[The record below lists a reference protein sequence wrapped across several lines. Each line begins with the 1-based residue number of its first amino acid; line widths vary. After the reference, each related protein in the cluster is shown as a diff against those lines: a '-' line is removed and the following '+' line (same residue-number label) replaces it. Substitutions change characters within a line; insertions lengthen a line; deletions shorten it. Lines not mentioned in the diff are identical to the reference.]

1 MSKLLSIIRIVSI
14 TLACITFS
22 NARAEGGFYGI
33 ANMGSTAFDTGADQK
48 FSGNSWN
55 FGIGYQINKF
65 SLELLYGSMFQL
77 GVEDPTESI
86 NMVLDLTSTT
96 YLLNYKIIDAGTFQP
111 VIGIGQ
117 TSPSLSMKIDGV
129 EVVAG
134 DGKTRN
140 MYMIGL
146 DIPLE
151 ERTFLTFRYTNTF
164 GDKAEGQFSNSSIGA
179 IFKF

>member
-1 MSKLLSIIRIVSI
+1 MSKLLSIIRVVSI
-14 TLACITFS
+14 TLACLIIS

-65 SLELLYGSMFQL
+65 SFELLYGSMFHL
-77 GVEDPTESI
+77 GMEDSSEK
-86 NMVLDLTSTT
+86 MVLDLTSTT
-96 YLLNYKIIDAGTFQP
+96 YLLSYKIIDAGTFQP

-117 TSPSLSMKIDGV
+117 TTPSLSMKIDDV

-134 DGKTRN
+134 DAKTRN

>member
-1 MSKLLSIIRIVSI
+1 MSKLLSIIKIVSI

-22 NARAEGGFYGI
+22 NARAEGSFYGI
-33 ANMGSTAFDTGADQK
+33 ANMGTTSFDTGEDMK

-65 SLELLYGSMFQL
+65 SFELLYGSMFHL
-77 GVEDPTESI
+77 GWDDSSEKT
-86 NMVLDLTSTT
+86 VLDLTSTT
-96 YLLNYKIIDAGTFQP
+96 YLLNYKIFDAGTFQP

-117 TSPSLSMKIDGV
+117 TNPNFSLKTDGV
-129 EVVAG
+129 ENAS

-140 MYMIGL
+140 IYIIGL

-151 ERTFLTFRYTNTF
+151 ERTYLTFRYTNTF
-164 GDKAEGQFSNSSIGA
+164 GDKAEGQISNSSIGA

>member
-14 TLACITFS
+14 SLACLTVS
-22 NARAEGGFYGI
+22 NARAEGVFYGI
-33 ANMGSTAFDTGADQK
+33 ANMGSTTFDTGEDLK
-48 FSGNSWN
+48 ISGNSWN

-65 SLELLYGSMFQL
+65 SFELLYGSMFHL
-77 GVEDPTESI
+77 GTEDPSSKMTI
-86 NMVLDLTSTT
+86 DLTSTT
-96 YLLNYKIIDAGTFQP
+96 YLLNYKIFDGGTFQP

-117 TSPSLSMKIDGV
+117 TNPSFSMKMDG
-129 EVVAG
+129 EETAG

-140 MYMIGL
+140 IYIIGL

-164 GDKAEGQFSNSSIGA
+164 GDKAEGQISNSSIGA